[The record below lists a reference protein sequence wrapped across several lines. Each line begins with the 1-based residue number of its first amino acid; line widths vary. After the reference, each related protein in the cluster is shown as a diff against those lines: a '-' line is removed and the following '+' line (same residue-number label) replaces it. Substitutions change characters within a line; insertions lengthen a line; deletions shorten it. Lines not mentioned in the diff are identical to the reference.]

1 MKICAV
7 ILAIAVLT
15 PSGIACAQSLKQ
27 LRPGLWEI
35 QYTGEDSRSAAEQQ
49 KMAERLKNM
58 PPEKRA
64 QMEAYIKE
72 HGVGVTAGP
81 GGAPMMTMRVCLTPQ
96 DIADESGQSFTKGM
110 KQNSNCTT
118 KILGIYASICARFS
132 GSMFFSRSAIF
143 GLLGTR
149 AAVIS
154 GILDLP
160 ETGFALLEGL
170 SVAGSAKRNGQKR
183 KYDVRKSH
191 AELPFTLPGR
201 RVGGIANAPPGAR

>member
-1 MKICAV
+1 MMKICAV

-15 PSGIACAQSLKQ
+15 PSGIACAQALKQ
-27 LRPGLWEI
+27 RRPGLWEI
-35 QYTGEDSRSAAEQQ
+35 RYTGEDSRSAAEQQ

-118 KILGIYASICARFS
+118 KILTQSASEVHIAAHCTAPD
-132 GSMFFSRSAIF
+132 G
-143 GLLGTR
+143 GTNDTDTR
-149 AAVIS
+149 I
-154 GILDLP
+154 
-160 ETGFALLEGL
+160 
-170 SVAGSAKRNGQKR
+170 
-183 KYDVRKSH
+183 YDVTPTHYAVEMKGH
-191 AELPFTLPGR
+191 
-201 RVGGIANAPPGAR
+201 GARGDVHMQQQARWLGSDCKGAF